1 MGGGVKLCRVQL
13 ESDGTQWRTG
23 GEVKGKQANEV
34 GSQYSSTLPRNIVYP
49 AVLTTLQTYGKLP
62 SSMVSR
68 ELNSKIRHVAD
79 YF

>member
-1 MGGGVKLCRVQL
+1 M
-13 ESDGTQWRTG
+13 
-23 GEVKGKQANEV
+23 KGKQANEV

-49 AVLTTLQTYGKLP
+49 AVLTTIQTYGKLP